1 MKEPDKMD
9 EKFMA
14 LAIEEAKKAFD
25 KEEVPIGAIIIK
37 DNKVI
42 AKAHNLKETFKNA
55 IYHAEILAIKD
66 ACNFLGRWRLTDCTI
81 YVTIEPCPM
90 CAGAILQSR
99 IKELVIGAMDTKSG
113 ACGSVINLLNNP
125 GFNHRTEIKTGVL
138 ERECSQLME
147 DFFKS
152 LREK

>member
-1 MKEPDKMD
+1 MDK
-9 EKFMA
+9 KFMA

-25 KEEVPIGAIIIK
+25 KKEIPIGAVIVK
-37 DNKVI
+37 DGEVI
-42 AKAHNLKETFKNA
+42 ARAHNLKETLNNA

-66 ACNFLGRWRLTDCTI
+66 ACDFLGTWRLTGCTI

-99 IKELVIGAMDTKSG
+99 IKRVVIGAMDTKSG

-125 GFNHRTEIKTGVL
+125 GFNHQAEIETGIL
-138 ERECSQLME
+138 EEECSQLMGK
-147 DFFKS
+147 FFKL
-152 LREK
+152 LRY